1 MKIFPI
7 FASLIVGI
15 PNMAGENR
23 LLHMMLKNI
32 INIIKH
38 YYYGLRNW

>member
-1 MKIFPI
+1 MHIIQKQNKK
-7 FASLIVGI
+7 LY
-15 PNMAGENR
+15 
-23 LLHMMLKNI
+23 KNI

>member
-1 MKIFPI
+1 MKNISYLCI
-7 FASLIVGI
+7 INCWY

>member
-1 MKIFPI
+1 MKNISYLCIINCWYPQH
-7 FASLIVGI
+7 GR
-15 PNMAGENR
+15 R
-23 LLHMMLKNI
+23 LLHIVLKNI

>member
-1 MKIFPI
+1 MKNISYLCIINCWYPQHGRRKSSV
-7 FASLIVGI
+7 A
-15 PNMAGENR
+15 
-23 LLHMMLKNI
+23 MMLKNI